1 MSAKI
6 IETHILVLVVV
17 QSGDQF
23 VLIQEKKYGNPW
35 FLPAG
40 RVKPGESLLQ
50 AARRETQE
58 EAGIDVEFTG
68 LLGMEFF
75 PAPDAPAC
83 FRFIFAARP
92 ADDAPLK
99 DQPDRHSLCA
109 RWVRLEELT
118 GYDLRYD
125 EVEHWFKRV
134 AEGREIYPLQLLEEA
149 DIS

>member
-23 VLIQEKKYGNPW
+23 ALIQEKKYGSPW

-40 RVKPGESLLQ
+40 RVKAGESLLQ
-50 AARRETQE
+50 AARRETRE
-58 EAGIDVEFTG
+58 EAGIDVEITG
-68 LLGMEFF
+68 LLGMEYL
-75 PAPDAPAC
+75 PALDAPAC

-92 ADDAPLK
+92 KGNAELK

-109 RWVRLEELT
+109 RWVRLEELNDYT
-118 GYDLRYD
+118 LRYD

-134 AEGREIYPLQLLEEA
+134 AEGREIYPLQLLEEV
-149 DIS
+149 DIP